1 MSVCWLVCIVCSLH
15 IVSLF
20 SRENYDKC
28 PSFAQCDFC
37 CCCSHTARGP
47 SQKDECNRIYFPQM
61 AKSFMYSAFSL
72 SLSVCSAMHFRAA
85 IYHVEHGIV
94 CAFLHLSLINFRV
107 HDEVRR
113 KIWQT
118 KTVPTTATLTSTA
131 ASSEDKKNGI
141 KMVLIEC
148 DETAKS
154 EWSWKILKNT
164 LSMSNVFSSFRQMA
178 YNTNWQAS
186 SDFLLKCLHV
196 CYWCCLCI
204 LFGCQKIIYFV
215 YGISWHWIYGQTI
228 EPPGNSFSLC
238 AHQTPNNCNENAA
251 KPTAAMPYWTD
262 SVYNILFVSLI
273 PPENVCSEW
282 IEIAISMPMTISQPT
297 TRQIILIIHLSI
309 VTIVLRWTHNNINF
323 LFCVLSGR
331 RKNKFNDPEMVIVC
345 NFIVDELS
353 VSLDF
358 SSFIEPVLWP
368 RPIVISDFTN
378 T

>member
-1 MSVCWLVCIVCSLH
+1 MPKFCSMWFLLLLLTHCERPQPKRWMQSH
-15 IVSLF
+15 IFSANGQVIYVQRFLSLTLCMF
-20 SRENYDKC
+20 RN
-28 PSFAQCDFC
+28 
-37 CCCSHTARGP
+37 
-47 SQKDECNRIYFPQM
+47 
-61 AKSFMYSAFSL
+61 AFSCGNL
-72 SLSVCSAMHFRAA
+72 SCWAWNCVCFSPFVAHKFS
-85 IYHVEHGIV
+85 
-94 CAFLHLSLINFRV
+94 CA
-107 HDEVRR
+107 RR
-113 KIWQT
+113 GSPENLANKN
-118 KTVPTTATLTSTA
+118 STNNSNIDVD
-131 ASSEDKKNGI
+131 SSIEWRQKNGI

-178 YNTNWQAS
+178 YNTNWQPS

>member
-1 MSVCWLVCIVCSLH
+1 MPKFCSMWFLLLLLTHCERPQPKRWMQSH
-15 IVSLF
+15 IFSANGQVIYVQRFLSLTLCMF
-20 SRENYDKC
+20 RN
-28 PSFAQCDFC
+28 
-37 CCCSHTARGP
+37 
-47 SQKDECNRIYFPQM
+47 
-61 AKSFMYSAFSL
+61 AFSCGNL
-72 SLSVCSAMHFRAA
+72 SCWAWNCVCFSPFVAHKFS
-85 IYHVEHGIV
+85 
-94 CAFLHLSLINFRV
+94 CA
-107 HDEVRR
+107 RR
-113 KIWQT
+113 GSPENLANKN
-118 KTVPTTATLTSTA
+118 STNNSNIDVD
-131 ASSEDKKNGI
+131 SSIEWRQKNGI

-262 SVYNILFVSLI
+262 SVYNILAL
-273 PPENVCSEW
+273 C
-282 IEIAISMPMTISQPT
+282 
-297 TRQIILIIHLSI
+297 LSF
-309 VTIVLRWTHNNINF
+309 HPKM
-323 LFCVLSGR
+323 CVP
-331 RKNKFNDPEMVIVC
+331 NE
-345 NFIVDELS
+345 
-353 VSLDF
+353 
-358 SSFIEPVLWP
+358 
-368 RPIVISDFTN
+368 
-378 T
+378 